1 VLCPSKTVRASGVP
15 VETMGCDGPP
25 KWQYN
30 GPESSAKH
38 YRVGDDGTQLP
49 AIEGQYAM
57 DLGNYARLQ
66 VCNVD
71 SKDCGTGKGNSNFGR
86 AYFDLGLR
94 HMLSYQHEMA
104 SKCFLASLRFS
115 PHCALAHALVAL
127 SHSPNYNFKGDAY
140 YVSTNHPEEMD
151 FDDDVCIFPSQQVAN
166 RHSKLAVEKIEEIRR
181 LNRKGGGKRGKKG
194 KGKKASPITTISVVA
209 SDEIPELI
217 PDVEASLINAVRI
230 LTCNPG
236 VDPGLAS
243 ELVGR
248 PYADALRK
256 VHERYPDDSE
266 ISYFFAE
273 SLMVLNAWK
282 LYEYPTGKPL
292 SPDVIETRAA
302 LELSLEKHKN
312 HAGLCHLYVHLMEM
326 SSEPG
331 EALQFCGPLRNE

>member
-1 VLCPSKTVRASGVP
+1 
-15 VETMGCDGPP
+15 
-25 KWQYN
+25 
-30 GPESSAKH
+30 
-38 YRVGDDGTQLP
+38 
-49 AIEGQYAM
+49 
-57 DLGNYARLQ
+57 
-66 VCNVD
+66 
-71 SKDCGTGKGNSNFGR
+71 
-86 AYFDLGLR
+86 
-94 HMLSYQHEMA
+94 MLSYQHEMA

-115 PHCALAHALVAL
+115 PQCALAHALVAL

-151 FDDDVCIFPSQQVAN
+151 FDDNECIFPSQQVAN

-181 LNRKGGGKRGKKG
+181 LNRKLGGKRGKKG
-194 KGKKASPITTISVVA
+194 KKASPVTAVSIVV

-236 VDPGLAS
+236 VDAGLAN

-292 SPDVIETRAA
+292 SGDVIETRAA
-302 LELSLEKHKN
+302 LELSLKKHKN